1 MANLS
6 IWQIIQPTLNQN
18 KHRVINSYKFAQEAK
33 TWAIDQDEAQ
43 VLHDVV
49 NYPSVPVYKTISV
62 LTDTLNNDKEQLKEC
77 KKITLTDRHKLTEL
91 FFSKRYFL
99 YENNLRLFQNSG
111 PIEFSLMIELLESYS
126 QKIERKAIMETM
138 NYKILPKT
146 FKRFVDYSQAHFQHF
161 QER

>member
-49 NYPSVPVYKTISV
+49 NYPSVPVYETISV
-62 LTDTLNNDKEQLKEC
+62 LTDILNNDKELIFAC
-77 KKITLTDRHKLTEL
+77 FRT
-91 FFSKRYFL
+91 
-99 YENNLRLFQNSG
+99 
-111 PIEFSLMIELLESYS
+111 
-126 QKIERKAIMETM
+126 
-138 NYKILPKT
+138 
-146 FKRFVDYSQAHFQHF
+146 V
-161 QER
+161 